1 MSNLKGKI
9 KKELNIL
16 FHALCDGL
24 RQEVRQRSLAHLVT
38 KEDFSLTSERE
49 AGVASSL
56 VSHLRLVGFAVQ
68 LEAYFPSGSQMRRPD
83 FCIWLPASKQF
94 IYLELKTTAWGN
106 DAQYYYQ
113 GAINDIKKLNDD
125 TDPQNQ
131 RNGLIALG
139 FSESEER
146 QLGRLW
152 EGFKKLSHDI
162 TNVYPYYEEIGLK
175 HVDLQGMDERSSY
188 AMIGLWF
195 RKECNKE

>member
-94 IYLELKTTAWGN
+94 IYLELKQIAWG
-106 DAQYYYQ
+106 DDGRQYDYAR
-113 GAINDIKKLNDD
+113 AINDIKKLKNDP
-125 TDPQNQ
+125 TP
-131 RNGLIALG
+131 NGLIALG
-139 FSESEER
+139 FNKINEQQN
-146 QLGRLW
+146 QLIDGVEKSLAQRIASGYSL
-152 EGFKKLSHDI
+152 
-162 TNVYPYYEEIGLK
+162 YEKIGLE
-175 HVDLQGMDERSSY
+175 HINLEGMSERCTY
-188 AMIGLWF
+188 AVIGLWI
-195 RKECNKE
+195 RTS

>member
-56 VSHLRLVGFAVQ
+56 ASHLRLVGFAVQ

-83 FCIWLPASKQF
+83 FGIWLPASEQY
-94 IYLELKTTAWGN
+94 IYLELKTTAWGTGYP
-106 DAQYYYQ
+106 YYYQ
-113 GAINDIKKLNDD
+113 GAINDIKKLNND
-125 TDPQNQ
+125 TEPQNQ
-131 RNGLIALG
+131 QNGLIALG
-139 FSESEER
+139 FNKPEEP
-146 QLGRLW
+146 QNQLW
-152 EGFKKLSHDI
+152 EGFKKRLSQRI
-162 TNVYPYYEEIGLK
+162 TNDYPSYEEIGLER
-175 HVDLQGMDERSSY
+175 VDLQEMDKRTSY
-188 AMIGLWF
+188 AVIGLWF
-195 RKECNKE
+195 RKFS

>member
-56 VSHLRLVGFAVQ
+56 ASHLRLVGFAVQ

-106 DAQYYYQ
+106 DEQYSYQ

-146 QLGRLW
+146 QPGRLW

-175 HVDLQGMDERSSY
+175 RVDLQGMDERSSY

-195 RKECNKE
+195 RRDLNS